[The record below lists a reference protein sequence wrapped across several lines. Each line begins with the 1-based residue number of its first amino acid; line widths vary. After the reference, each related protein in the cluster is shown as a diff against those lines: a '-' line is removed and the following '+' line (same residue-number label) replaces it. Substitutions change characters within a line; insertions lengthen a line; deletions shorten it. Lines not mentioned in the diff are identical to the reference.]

1 MKKIGLLG
9 ESIQHS
15 ISPALHAAAFNSLN
29 LDHEYVVWDIDNNS
43 LQSFIDEIKQKSIDG
58 FNITIPHKQ
67 SIMQYLDIIDPVA
80 ESIGAVNTVINKN
93 GLLTGYNTDLYGI
106 TKTFDLLGEDLIGKK
121 VALIGAGGAAKSIVY
136 YLSSIHIESLS
147 VINRSIDHAK
157 DMFEENQDGNV
168 PPIYAFGE
176 EASNAITNAD
186 IIINATP
193 YGMSGSS
200 VANELPPM
208 DLHLSKKHLVFDLV
222 YNPIMTPLLQL
233 IKDAGGRYTGGLHML
248 VYQAAKSFEIW
259 NNVEPDIES
268 MINAGQ
274 KALEKEN

>member
-15 ISPALHAAAFNSLN
+15 ISPVLHAAAFNSLN
-29 LDHEYVVWDIDNNS
+29 LDHEYTVWDIDNNS
-43 LQSFIDEIKQKSIDG
+43 LQSFIDEIQQKSIDG
-58 FNITIPHKQ
+58 FNITIPYKQ

-80 ESIGAVNTVINKN
+80 QSIGAVNTVINKN

-121 VALIGAGGAAKSIVY
+121 VVLIGAGGAAKSIVY
-136 YLSSIHIESLS
+136 YLNSIHIESLS
-147 VINRSIDHAK
+147 VINRSIDRAK

-168 PPIYAFGE
+168 PSIYAFGE
-176 EASNAITNAD
+176 EASNVIANAD

-200 VANELPPM
+200 IANELPPI

-222 YNPIMTPLLQL
+222 YNPIMTPLLHL
-233 IKDAGGRYTGGLHML
+233 IKDVGGRYTGGLHML

-259 NNVEPDIES
+259 NDIEPDIEA

>member
-43 LQSFIDEIKQKSIDG
+43 LQSFIDEIQQKSIDG

-80 ESIGAVNTVINKN
+80 ESIGAVNTVINKD

-136 YLSSIHIESLS
+136 YLSPIHIESLS

-176 EASNAITNAD
+176 EASNVITNAD

-259 NNVEPDIES
+259 NNVEPDIEA

>member
-43 LQSFIDEIKQKSIDG
+43 LQSFIDEIQQKSIDG

-80 ESIGAVNTVINKN
+80 ESIGAVNTVINKD

-259 NNVEPDIES
+259 NNVEPDIEA

>member
-15 ISPALHAAAFNSLN
+15 ISPVLHAAAFNSLN

-43 LQSFIDEIKQKSIDG
+43 LQSFIDEIQQKSIDG

-121 VALIGAGGAAKSIVY
+121 VVLIGAGGAAKSIVY
-136 YLSSIHIESLS
+136 YLNSIHIES
-147 VINRSIDHAK
+147 
-157 DMFEENQDGNV
+157 
-168 PPIYAFGE
+168 Y
-176 EASNAITNAD
+176 
-186 IIINATP
+186 
-193 YGMSGSS
+193 
-200 VANELPPM
+200 
-208 DLHLSKKHLVFDLV
+208 
-222 YNPIMTPLLQL
+222 LL
-233 IKDAGGRYTGGLHML
+233 
-248 VYQAAKSFEIW
+248 
-259 NNVEPDIES
+259 
-268 MINAGQ
+268 
-274 KALEKEN
+274 

>member
-43 LQSFIDEIKQKSIDG
+43 LQSFIDEIQQKSIDG

-121 VALIGAGGAAKSIVY
+121 VVLIGAGGAAKSIVY

-147 VINRSIDHAK
+147 IVNRSIDRAK
-157 DMFEENQDGNV
+157 DMFKENQDGNA

-176 EASNAITNAD
+176 EASNVITNAD

-259 NNVEPDIES
+259 NNVEPDIEA

-274 KALEKEN
+274 QALEKEN